1 MGEPPLEPAVQM
13 SDKEELEGVNETMLD
28 APGIEAFEE
37 TDEVDDVCVAAGP
50 VPTAF
55 TAATDTV

>member
-1 MGEPPLEPAVQM
+1 VIGEPPLDPPVQARATEPSPALTVVKTGRSGTDAVR
-13 SDKEELEGVNETMLD
+13 V
-28 APGIEAFEE
+28 
-37 TDEVDDVCVAAGP
+37 VDVVCVVAGP